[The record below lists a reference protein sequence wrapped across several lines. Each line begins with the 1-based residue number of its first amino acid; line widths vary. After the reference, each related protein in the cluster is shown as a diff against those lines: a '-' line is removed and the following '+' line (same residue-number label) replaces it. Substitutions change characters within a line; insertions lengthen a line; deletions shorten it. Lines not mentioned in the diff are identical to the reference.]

1 MTPDLVDERTASPGP
16 ASFVQQGNMSAPD
29 WLVAEMP
36 PGYQTRFAEIK
47 RLTEE
52 LQGMERLGH
61 VLWDRGPALT
71 QAVRE
76 VFAALQYDVELMP
89 DAPESG
95 LTVKLGA
102 NRQLLLHVMAT
113 DGPVK
118 KKDPELARVF
128 QMLHESDTDL
138 TRVVL
143 VANSEPGKAP
153 ADRGDGIGPDAVA
166 FLSRMGVNVVTTP
179 VVFKLWMLSLQ
190 DRERARVFVERL
202 YEQDGGVFSQKV
214 G

>member
-1 MTPDLVDERTASPGP
+1 MRDA
-16 ASFVQQGNMSAPD
+16 
-29 WLVAEMP
+29 
-36 PGYQTRFAEIK
+36 
-47 RLTEE
+47 
-52 LQGMERLGH
+52 
-61 VLWDRGPALT
+61 
-71 QAVRE
+71 
-76 VFAALQYDVELMP
+76 FAALQYEVELMP

-95 LTVKLGA
+95 VAVKLGA
-102 NRQLLLHVMAT
+102 NRQLLLHVMAS
-113 DGPVK
+113 DGPIK
-118 KKDPELARVF
+118 KKDPELSRVF
-128 QMLHESDTDL
+128 QMLHESDTDV

-153 ADRGDGIGPDAVA
+153 ADRGDGIGPDALA

-202 YEQDGGVFSQKV
+202 YEQDGGAFSQKV